1 MRIHDRTKCY
11 VGLMKEGLIAS
22 NNIAE
27 PNNSGQ
33 MKSTTQLH
41 LIWQFYQFARE
52 NYKMT
57 SIYIFRFSL
66 SKIQKPISWLK
77 QLWVLLQLLSY
88 SPVLMRSHGILGSSA
103 VNGSFLFGA
112 SLSRCSCLLVGFS
125 TPWSFSRI
133 DASTSCCL

>member
-41 LIWQFYQFARE
+41 LIWQFY
-52 NYKMT
+52 
-57 SIYIFRFSL
+57 
-66 SKIQKPISWLK
+66 
-77 QLWVLLQLLSY
+77 
-88 SPVLMRSHGILGSSA
+88 
-103 VNGSFLFGA
+103 
-112 SLSRCSCLLVGFS
+112 
-125 TPWSFSRI
+125 
-133 DASTSCCL
+133 